1 MPTAS
6 ALAIPASAMLPG
18 AHRARRSQGGIAW
31 EVASGL
37 IGRRRWPVVRI
48 AGARA
53 ERGHRAQTRR
63 MWPRRRCGGARPR
76 STTGSGSGPPK
87 RGPSA
92 FRGPLGLDGRVWDQR
107 RHSQTVARVGD
118 DVRWS
123 VVSDPRRTPG
133 VRLSAPSPPPPCPR
147 APPNARTSRRADV
160 RPPRHAG
167 GLASRRQV
175 PVGGSRARTCVR

>member
-6 ALAIPASAMLPG
+6 ALAILASAKLPG

-37 IGRRRWPVVRI
+37 IGRWRWPVVRI

-63 MWPRRRCGGARPR
+63 MCPRRRCGGARLR
-76 STTGSGSGPPK
+76 STTGSRSGPPE

-92 FRGPLGLDGRVWDQR
+92 FRGPFGLDGRVWDQR
-107 RHSQTVARVGD
+107 RHSQTVAQLRV
-118 DVRWS
+118 S
-123 VVSDPRRTPG
+123 VTTPAGVSSLTPAPRCAPQRAFAA
-133 VRLSAPSPPPPCPR
+133 VALSSSAAQRS
-147 APPNARTSRRADV
+147 NFS
-160 RPPRHAG
+160 
-167 GLASRRQV
+167 ASRCSTSSARWR
-175 PVGGSRARTCVR
+175 SRFATSGPCRW